1 MLFLN
6 KMEGDNG
13 RSMRHLIE
21 MFEARRRNELEA
33 QEGAV
38 NEIVIEAN
46 QEDVDIDGSDIG
58 IAHEIVLIL

>member
-1 MLFLN
+1 MN
-6 KMEGDNG
+6 KMESDNS

-38 NEIVIEAN
+38 NEVVIEAN